1 MEKKKV
7 LSESHGSIKKIIIN
21 REERRNALDPETCM
35 LLTEEFKN
43 VKKQKD
49 IKVLIVTGAG
59 DSFCAGADLKW
70 TPEDSNPLENPDE
83 RVWLFQNMVKELF
96 YLPVPTIA
104 AIRGHAVGFGCSLAL
119 ACDIRIAAEDAKMGV
134 LFSKIGL
141 MPDGGA
147 SYFMPR
153 LVGLG
158 KTLELF
164 YTADI
169 IDAKECLRLGLVNR
183 VVPVPDLEEETMKLA
198 EKLSKGP
205 PIAYRNLK
213 QTVIDGLSMNL
224 DGVLEREVKGQA
236 QCLKS
241 SDFLE
246 GVSAFFQKREP
257 EFKGE

>member
-1 MEKKKV
+1 MEEKKV
-7 LSESHGSIKKIIIN
+7 LSEKHGSMKKIIIN
-21 REERRNALDPETCM
+21 REARRNALDPETCQ
-35 LLTEEFKN
+35 LLTNEFRKIKEE
-43 VKKQKD
+43 KD
-49 IKVLIVTGAG
+49 TRVVIVTGAG
-59 DSFCAGADLKW
+59 TSFCAGADLKW
-70 TPEDSNPLENPDE
+70 TPEGENPLNDPEK
-83 RVWLFQNMVKELF
+83 RVWMFQNMIKELF

-119 ACDIRIAAEDAKMGV
+119 ACDVRIAAEDAKMGV
-134 LFSKIGL
+134 LFTKIGL

-169 IDAKECLRLGLVNR
+169 IDAQECFRLGLVSR
-183 VVPVPDLEEETMKLA
+183 VVGVGDLEKEVENLA
-198 EKLSKGP
+198 HKLSKGP
-205 PIAYRNLK
+205 PIAYKNLK
-213 QTVIDGLSMNL
+213 QTVIEGLSMNL
-224 DGVLEREVKGQA
+224 DGVLDSEVKGQV

-241 SDFLE
+241 ADFFE
-246 GVSAFFQKREP
+246 GLSAFFQKREP